1 MIDLTLSKKM
11 KSQYSLGYP
20 FPHIVIDEFLPEFL
34 VNKSLKELET
44 YEYWGYDNFIGSR
57 QVNKFFTPWCP
68 ENVKD
73 IDNYATVTKSILE

>member
-34 VNKSLKELET
+34 VNKSLKEVI
-44 YEYWGYDNFIGSR
+44 YINSKYINFI
-57 QVNKFFTPWCP
+57 
-68 ENVKD
+68 
-73 IDNYATVTKSILE
+73 ILKLYIVF

>member
-34 VNKSLKELET
+34 LELLSEFLP
-44 YEYWGYDNFIGSR
+44 ELFDNDLIFSSKLI
-57 QVNKFFTPWCP
+57 F
-68 ENVKD
+68 
-73 IDNYATVTKSILE
+73 

>member
-44 YEYWGYDNFIGSR
+44 Y
-57 QVNKFFTPWCP
+57 
-68 ENVKD
+68 
-73 IDNYATVTKSILE
+73 